1 MKNTMVGKIEKKKK
15 TQIENHVGEK
25 ERKCPIGINPWWYN

>member
-1 MKNTMVGKIEKKKK
+1 MKNTMVGKIEKKKP
-15 TQIENHVGEK
+15 QIENHVGEK